1 MEKTDSEVTELRVR
15 DFPDSLHQKIERYI
29 SIIHA
34 RTGRELNKQTATI
47 ELIDKATKNIK
58 LINHA

>member
-1 MEKTDSEVTELRVR
+1 MENENSDVKELRVR
-15 DFPDSLHQKIERYI
+15 DLPQLLHLKIERYI

-47 ELIDKATKNIK
+47 ELIEKATRNIK
-58 LINHA
+58 VAQ